1 MALEITGKLT
11 SLLETQTGNGRN
23 GTWSKR
29 DFVIETTENYPKQI
43 CFSVWGDKVAELNT
57 YQIGEALK
65 VSFDPSS
72 REFNGRWYTEL
83 KAWKV
88 ERQASN
94 QPNAQAAT
102 PPAPSADWLDSLPAS
117 EKADDLPF

>member
-11 SLLETQTGNGRN
+11 TLLEPQTGNGRN
-23 GTWSKR
+23 GTWTKR

-43 CFSVWGDKVAELNT
+43 CFAVWGDKVAELNSF
-57 YQIGEALK
+57 QIGESLK
-65 VSFDPSS
+65 ISFDPSS

-88 ERQASN
+88 ERLSA
-94 QPNAQAAT
+94 AQSSAPDAA
-102 PPAPSADWLDSLPAS
+102 PAPSSDWLDSLPAS
-117 EKADDLPF
+117 EKVDDLPF